1 MRLNVVC
8 YGVLALTLAVSAFFP
23 HPGWTGLL
31 LLNLL
36 TLALY
41 GADKLAAIKAWQ
53 RVPEITLLVFGAIGG
68 WPGALC
74 AQRLFRHKTQK
85 QPFKT
90 WFIVSILLN
99 VAACGAAWY
108 IVYGRF
114 L

>member
-1 MRLNVVC
+1 MRLNAVC
-8 YGVLALTLAVSAFFP
+8 YGLLALALAVSAFLP
-23 HPGWTGLL
+23 HLWWAGLL
-31 LLNLL
+31 LLNVL

-53 RVPEITLLVFGAIGG
+53 RVPEITLLTFGLIGG

-74 AQRLFRHKTQK
+74 GQRLFRHKTQK

-90 WFIVSILLN
+90 WFIVSVLLN
-99 VAACGAAWY
+99 VAACGAVWY
-108 IVYGRF
+108 AVYGRF